1 MASGKDALAE
11 TGVESKSAAQAR
23 IIDAARELF
32 AAHGV
37 GGTSLQMIAD
47 AIGVSKAAVYHQY
60 RTKEEI
66 VVAAAEAELADV
78 EAAVAL
84 AEAQPDA
91 THARLVLLT
100 RMVELAV
107 SRRRVESSLLAD
119 PVIIRYFARHEPFR
133 QVMDRLSSVLIG
145 DDVHSDARVPAA
157 MLTAAIGGAVMH
169 PLVADL
175 DDETL
180 RSQLLRLARRF
191 LDLPEELVSDGA
203 AMEP

>member
-1 MASGKDALAE
+1 MRWQRQGI
-11 TGVESKSAAQAR
+11 ESKSAAQAR

-84 AEAQPDA
+84 AEARARRDPRPSGA
-91 THARLVLLT
+91 PHADGRAGRV
-100 RMVELAV
+100 AS
-107 SRRRVESSLLAD
+107 SRRK
-119 PVIIRYFARHEPFR
+119 
-133 QVMDRLSSVLIG
+133 
-145 DDVHSDARVPAA
+145 
-157 MLTAAIGGAVMH
+157 
-169 PLVADL
+169 
-175 DDETL
+175 
-180 RSQLLRLARRF
+180 
-191 LDLPEELVSDGA
+191 LPSR
-203 AMEP
+203 